1 MCYDIY
7 IGNTQKIFNKIM
19 DVYFSSLLS
28 LLKNGKQ
35 SDSFTAHSEQ
45 KFRYNMSCTYLY
57 KFMAFEVVSHIY
69 SIVSMN
75 KLRNLTANYV

>member
-1 MCYDIY
+1 MCYAIY

-19 DVYFSSLLS
+19 DVYFSGILC

-45 KFRYNMSCTYLY
+45 HFKYTISCTYLY
-57 KFMAFEVVSHIY
+57 KFMAFKLVKHLNLIG
-69 SIVSMN
+69 SMK
-75 KLRNLTANYV
+75 KL